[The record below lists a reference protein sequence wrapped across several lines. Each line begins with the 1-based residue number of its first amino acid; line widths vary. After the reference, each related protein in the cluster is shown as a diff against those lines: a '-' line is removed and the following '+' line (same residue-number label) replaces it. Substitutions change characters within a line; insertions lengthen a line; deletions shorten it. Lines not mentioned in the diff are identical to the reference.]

1 MKISFL
7 SKWKFGISIL
17 PRHSVLRGRKVGSN
31 SFGEKGV
38 VEEKGA
44 NQSRQNRTLRPG
56 RDLLRDTLSIVTSS
70 KKVALQRERFYRKR
84 RGRMSKITRIS
95 EDLNRPDS
103 LVFASIYFFFLY
115 PFERIL
121 SLFRTKHDL
130 KIEISKFRN
139 FSRES
144 RKNILPPFV
153 CNRIFVDGPSFSET
167 LSLTRHSSATL
178 N

>member
-103 LVFASIYFFFLY
+103 LVFASIYFFFFILSKEFSHF
-115 PFERIL
+115 FERNMI
-121 SLFRTKHDL
+121 
-130 KIEISKFRN
+130 
-139 FSRES
+139 
-144 RKNILPPFV
+144 
-153 CNRIFVDGPSFSET
+153 
-167 LSLTRHSSATL
+167 
-178 N
+178 